1 MHFLTVNIFLTFL
14 RMNFW
19 ECAQRRSGNG
29 CNVYSKTEL
38 TKQNQKTKLTEFEY
52 NILDVSNLAKKTTT
66 IENKIPDVSS
76 LVKKTDY
83 NTKVTEIENKLNDH
97 NHDKYIDT
105 QEFNTLAAL
114 FKSRL
119 AQANLTTKAHFDA
132 KLSSL
137 NRKNYSK

>member
-38 TKQNQKTKLTEFEY
+38 TKQNQKTKLTELEY

-76 LVKKTDY
+76 LVKKQTI
-83 NTKVTEIENKLNDH
+83 TLKLQKLKINIIMT
-97 NHDKYIDT
+97 NILILKSL
-105 QEFNTLAAL
+105 TLQRL
-114 FKSRL
+114 F
-119 AQANLTTKAHFDA
+119 
-132 KLSSL
+132 L
-137 NRKNYSK
+137 NRD